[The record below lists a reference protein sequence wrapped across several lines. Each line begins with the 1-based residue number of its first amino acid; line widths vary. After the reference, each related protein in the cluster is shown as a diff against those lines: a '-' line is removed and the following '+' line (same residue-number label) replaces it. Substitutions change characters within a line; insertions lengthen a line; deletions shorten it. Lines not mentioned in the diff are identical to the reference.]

1 MEIGIGGAV
10 TSLLILFVLVI
21 LWTTRPRLNPHLK
34 SNLTLPLGLEELK
47 QELYDSERRTP
58 NLIPGTEAT
67 IDFANPSNPTKT
79 DLVFMYVHG
88 FSASWRE
95 TAPVAETLA
104 KSFRANILQC
114 RLAGHGTG
122 PEGMKCSAED
132 WLLSLDRQAQ
142 IAEQLGEKIVVIA
155 VSTGAPL
162 SVWLAT
168 HSAIK
173 AKLACLLFMSPNF
186 KIRPNL
192 GFLLTGPVFSQL
204 IKLLFGGRY
213 RSWVPANEEQAK
225 FWTTKQPMSAL
236 VEMQKV
242 VDWANAQ
249 DLESLEIP
257 LATLYMPNDP
267 TINARAAMRTHKRFS
282 NVKNELTAV
291 AIDGDKPDHVFCGDI
306 CGEHRTQWTTEYL
319 ENFLTK
325 LDLNE
330 SNHFAS

>member
-1 MEIGIGGAV
+1 VELGIGAAV
-10 TSLLILFVLVI
+10 ASLLVLSALAI
-21 LWTTRPRLNPHLK
+21 FWATRPRLNPHLQN
-34 SNLTLPLGLEELK
+34 SQTPPSELEQLKQDLHESELK
-47 QELYDSERRTP
+47 TP
-58 NLIPGTEAT
+58 NLVPGTEAT
-67 IDFANPSNPTKT
+67 IGFADPDNPAKT
-79 DLVFMYVHG
+79 ELVFMYVHG
-88 FSASWRE
+88 FSATWRE

-104 KSFRANILQC
+104 KSFGANILQC
-114 RLAGHGTG
+114 RLSGHGTG

-142 IAEQLGEKIVVIA
+142 IAERLGKKIVAIA

-173 AKLACLLFMSPNF
+173 EKLGCLLFLSPNF

-192 GFLLTGPVFSQL
+192 GFLLTGPFFSQL
-204 IKLLFGGRY
+204 IKLLFAGRY
-213 RSWVPANEEQAK
+213 RSWVPANEDQAK

-236 VEMQKV
+236 IEMQKV

-249 DLESLEIP
+249 DLESVEIP

-267 TINARAAMRTHKRFS
+267 TINARAAIRAHKRFS

-291 AIDGDKPDHVFCGDI
+291 AIDGDKPDHVFCGEI
-306 CGEHRTQWTTEYL
+306 CGEHRTQWTTKYL

-325 LDLNE
+325 LDISH
-330 SNHFAS
+330 SNRS